1 MKSFQK
7 IVLPNS
13 RHVSSIKQER
23 VWWRVEDEMWPRFLI
38 FYNIKHKIEVFFIHF
53 ELWPPRNLG
62 LAALFLT
69 TRVMWSSRQSL
80 KLSPTTLQSTPQLKP
95 LEFLTTMLATQN
107 ISKVPIQTVNHATLS
122 RLAAIIG
129 LDGKALTLI
138 PEYFIKFKW
147 LMKTFM
153 AWHKNFLI

>member
-1 MKSFQK
+1 MQPRTRK
-7 IVLPNS
+7 IVNILNS
-13 RHVSSIKQER
+13 EAILACRLWFSLYFHLLQYKAQNRR
-23 VWWRVEDEMWPRFLI
+23 V
-38 FYNIKHKIEVFFIHF
+38 FYPF

-95 LEFLTTMLATQN
+95 LEFLTTKIATQN

-129 LDGKALTLI
+129 LDGKALTII
-138 PEYFIKFKW
+138 PKCFIKFKW
-147 LMKTFM
+147 LIWKPL
-153 AWHKNFLI
+153 WHGRRISWSLI

>member
-1 MKSFQK
+1 MVTSRRWDVAKVFNFLQYKAQNRSF
-7 IVLPNS
+7 
-13 RHVSSIKQER
+13 
-23 VWWRVEDEMWPRFLI
+23 
-38 FYNIKHKIEVFFIHF
+38 FYPF

-80 KLSPTTLQSTPQLKP
+80 KLSPTTPQSTPQLKP

-138 PEYFIKFKW
+138 PKCFIKFKW

-153 AWHKNFLI
+153 AEEFLEAWFNKPENPFQ